1 MLSLCHGIVRGHYSL
16 NLFPVL
22 GPASLSVLQLNRS
35 ELVHM
40 RHVMVKIEL
49 DSRLQGGQREVDTM
63 MARLEAGRV
72 CVVCTR
78 SVFFN
83 HILLGSVRSS
93 RSGNLHL
100 SVSHFS
106 DSVSKELI
114 PHLSGSDLQA
124 VPLAL
129 SKLSISNSAISPLHS
144 STFSV

>member
-1 MLSLCHGIVRGHYSL
+1 MLSLCHGIVRGHCSL
-16 NLFPVL
+16 KLFPVL

-78 SVFFN
+78 SVF
-83 HILLGSVRSS
+83 
-93 RSGNLHL
+93 
-100 SVSHFS
+100 
-106 DSVSKELI
+106 
-114 PHLSGSDLQA
+114 
-124 VPLAL
+124 
-129 SKLSISNSAISPLHS
+129 
-144 STFSV
+144 

>member
-1 MLSLCHGIVRGHYSL
+1 MDLNITHSVCVVTWHCQRSLFTYSPK
-16 NLFPVL
+16 LFPVL

-78 SVFFN
+78 SVF
-83 HILLGSVRSS
+83 
-93 RSGNLHL
+93 
-100 SVSHFS
+100 
-106 DSVSKELI
+106 
-114 PHLSGSDLQA
+114 
-124 VPLAL
+124 
-129 SKLSISNSAISPLHS
+129 
-144 STFSV
+144 